1 MFDKEDP
8 VIHTRLGKLE
18 NRFFIVAEEF
28 VSDLL
33 VTLNSCRSQDRV

>member
-8 VIHTRLGKLE
+8 VIHKRLDKLA

-28 VSDLL
+28 VSDLR
-33 VTLNSCRSQDRV
+33 VTLDSCRSKDRV